1 VEIRPRAINEYEA
14 AKYLGRSVVTLRNW
28 RHLRRGPAYVK
39 TGKAV
44 SYLMDDLEA
53 YLIANRIDP
62 EDRR

>member
-1 VEIRPRAINEYEA
+1 
-14 AKYLGRSVVTLRNW
+14 
-28 RHLRRGPAYVK
+28 VK